1 MYLCI
6 KTKNREVI
14 YENSKIYKE
23 KKWEIPIITRK

>member
-1 MYLCI
+1 MY
-6 KTKNREVI
+6 KNKNREVI